1 MSSNTNLTYQGSIV
15 FIGQTEKITDTFS
28 KRLLVISDGASKYPQ
43 EIAFEVHKSNC
54 SLLDSYS
61 IGDDIKAHYNMN
73 GRLWKDNKWFNTLI
87 IWKIESANNSQPA
100 TNVQAENHNF
110 VNNSNKNDYDDLPF

>member
-15 FIGQTEKITDTFS
+15 FIGQTEKISDTFS
-28 KRLLVISDGASKYPQ
+28 KRLIVLSDKTSQYPQ

-61 IGDDIKAHYNMN
+61 IGDDIKANYNMN

-87 IWKIESANNSQPA
+87 IWKIEAANNNTPKP
-100 TNVQAENHNF
+100 NVQAENHAF
-110 VNNSNKNDYDDLPF
+110 VGSNDNDDLPF